1 MTVETERKG
10 WAVLVL
16 KKGLAAVPYI
26 VDLAFLLACGGL
38 VMLGADMYSRYGG
51 EMKELI
57 DAGLIS
63 ESLYYYPASYFMM
76 LFGAMLIM
84 FRFKRR

>member
-1 MTVETERKG
+1 MG
-10 WAVLVL
+10 LAHL
-16 KKGLAAVPYI
+16 KKSLTVVPYI
-26 VDLAFLLACGGL
+26 MDLVIVLGCGCM
-38 VMLGADMYSRYGG
+38 VMLGADMFSRYGG

-76 LFGAMLIM
+76 LCGVILIM